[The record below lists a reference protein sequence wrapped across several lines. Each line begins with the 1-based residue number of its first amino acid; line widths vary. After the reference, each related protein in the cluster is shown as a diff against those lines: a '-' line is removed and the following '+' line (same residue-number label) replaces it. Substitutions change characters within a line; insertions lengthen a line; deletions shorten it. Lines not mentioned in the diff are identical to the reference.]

1 MVWKVYLDGFL
12 FFFFFFNVKGSF
24 PGGLGDKAFQRL
36 WNERERVPGKRSS
49 DLRIGLPG
57 VVFNQTIQH
66 LVFIST
72 NKSMPSRALT
82 KNVLILRIRLVLLT

>member
-12 FFFFFFNVKGSF
+12 FFFFNVKGSF

-36 WNERERVPGKRSS
+36 WDKRERVPGKRSS

-57 VVFNQTIQH
+57 VAFNQTIQH
-66 LVFIST
+66 LVFISP
-72 NKSMPSRALT
+72 NKSMASRALT
-82 KNVLILRIRLVLLT
+82 KNGLILRIGLVLLT